1 MGGGASKD
9 AEEKLQKEVRELQE
23 KQRELEA
30 AKRAQEKS
38 LLEEQKRLEE
48 LQQEQE
54 KVKAEHEARAA
65 ELRELAEQRDGL
77 EEQVQAAKREA
88 EQLKELLPAPELPED
103 TKRAE
108 LQQLEQEA
116 KARDCMHH
124 SATRSLAEGS
134 CWNSEMA
141 GWKTCLQAVTSR
153 PRVTAPCVRP
163 FSAASTPP
171 RVSRFENATPGYG
184 AEHRVLAALAGGC
197 VALRARG
204 QNAVMTLAPV
214 DEKRPDAKLEEVF
227 LVQTPLV
234 LPPPFPASLAQ
245 LLPKHAIVAARLATG
260 GFVAFD
266 FTPEAPE
273 DPVGALQLLLGGSVP
288 GRLARRSMAR
298 LPRSAVRL
306 GRAKADTTV
315 RAVEAVEA
323 AFEPRLSLGK
333 NDCNSYAEKV
343 LEALLADKQKVLEER
358 LFSTL
363 DWEGEDTQEL
373 RYKEPSVL
381 NAVVLVA
388 GTTVGAGI
396 LALPAVT
403 QPVGFVPS
411 MAALSFSW
419 IYMAVTGLFIAEVA
433 CRTMAATGKRSIS
446 LQSMAISSVGQAG
459 AWLSS
464 GAFVFLHMALLI
476 AYCSKG
482 GELLLSL
489 GLAALP
495 IPGPLLFAG
504 IFGGF
509 VFVAKG
515 SEALERGN
523 NAFAIVV
530 V

>member
-1 MGGGASKD
+1 M
-9 AEEKLQKEVRELQE
+9 
-23 KQRELEA
+23 
-30 AKRAQEKS
+30 
-38 LLEEQKRLEE
+38 
-48 LQQEQE
+48 
-54 KVKAEHEARAA
+54 
-65 ELRELAEQRDGL
+65 
-77 EEQVQAAKREA
+77 
-88 EQLKELLPAPELPED
+88 LP
-103 TKRAE
+103 
-108 LQQLEQEA
+108 Q
-116 KARDCMHH
+116 
-124 SATRSLAEGS
+124 G
-134 CWNSEMA
+134 
-141 GWKTCLQAVTSR
+141 R

-163 FSAASTPP
+163 FSAASP
-171 RVSRFENATPGYG
+171 RVSRFESATPGYG

-204 QNAVMTLAPV
+204 QNAVMTLEPV

-306 GRAKADTTV
+306 GRAKAEATV

-343 LEALLADKQKVLEER
+343 LEALLADKQKGVEER

-433 CRTMAATGKRSIS
+433 CRTMAATGKRNIS

-530 V
+530 VASFLALVALALPGGDPSRLLSVAEWSKASDTVPTLLLSLVYHNVVPSVCAQLEGDRKKITTAIVVGSFVPFMMRFGLHGRREIVPLARLATFFLFVQFHLLNGTI